1 MIYSAMLKK
10 VNGFTVKTKR
20 DKNVKFHPFL
30 FCLVE
35 KKKKRISSHNTGIL
49 NHDEQNEFVKYFKIH
64 RQACLASQF
73 KSPLYFHCNLTQI
86 LTCFF

>member
-35 KKKKRISSHNTGIL
+35 KKKKNIL
-49 NHDEQNEFVKYFKIH
+49 
-64 RQACLASQF
+64 SQYRNF
-73 KSPLYFHCNLTQI
+73 ES
-86 LTCFF
+86 

>member
-1 MIYSAMLKK
+1 MLKK

-35 KKKKRISSHNTGIL
+35 KKKEYPLTI
-49 NHDEQNEFVKYFKIH
+49 QEF
-64 RQACLASQF
+64 
-73 KSPLYFHCNLTQI
+73 
-86 LTCFF
+86 